1 MESNEKQSV
10 KPPRVEVRVVKAN
23 TSFETPTVF
32 AEPQKIEKSDKS
44 EQLSQENAMNASE
57 WITHPVDMRGLKELV
72 DNSTILPQCIRAYKN
87 NIAGFGISVHYSV
100 DAEEETPEMKAEWDA
115 MEKIVA
121 LLNMDVMTKEV
132 FESVIADRETYGI
145 SYCEVI
151 RDMNGNVVQLEFIK
165 DTPSID
171 MTYPLE
177 PFMDVDY
184 FFHGE
189 KVTRKKKFRKFRQNV
204 AGKTVYF
211 KEFGD
216 LRVMDKRN
224 GNYWEEGEEMPE
236 IDNQANELIAFSL
249 GNMPYGEV
257 RWLGQVLTVDGS
269 RRAEILNNNYFRQGR
284 HTPLMIL
291 VKGGTLSEESFTKL
305 QGYMDEI
312 KGESGQHS
320 FLVLETDTNETS
332 TDFTD
337 VKQPEI
343 EIKDLASI
351 LQKDEL
357 FQEYQDNSRKKVQ
370 SAFLLP
376 DLYVGYTTD
385 FNRATAQTT
394 MEVTE
399 KQVFQ
404 PERVSLAW
412 IINNKLLNA
421 YAFKYVEVQF
431 DEPDITNPDDL
442 YKMLTVCNNAGG
454 VTPNLAKE
462 IAYDVLGKDGCEDY
476 EGDWG
481 DTPLAIK
488 TAQQEAERAKKEMQ
502 MMNGPKQ
509 EKEDENSN
517 TQDGQNRTNTKLPNK
532 PTEDEMKQLDGQ
544 IQKAEND
551 MNAEV
556 VAVMKEVRKMLAG
569 MG

>member
-1 MESNEKQSV
+1 MESNEKQSA
-10 KPPRVEVRVVKAN
+10 KPPRVAVRVVKAN

-462 IAYDVLGKDGCEDY
+462 VAYDVLGKDGCEDY

-488 TAQQEAERAKKEMQ
+488 TAQQEAERSEKEMQ

-551 MNAEV
+551 MNVEV

-569 MG
+569 MR